1 VITKFHWLTALWWL
15 IPLAFLG
22 MFFFYPLTSLLV
34 YTVQGGAEGSTWSVW
49 QVVSSPATL
58 RVVWFS
64 VWQAA
69 LSTFLTLLIGLPGAY
84 LFGRFSFRG
93 RGLLQTLTAIPF
105 IMPTLVVAAAFN
117 ALLGPRGWINQAL
130 MSWLDLGTPP
140 IQFMNTL
147 GAILVAHVFY
157 NTTIILRSVGDFW
170 SRMDPRMEQAAR
182 SLGANRWQTWWKVTL
197 PLLAPAVSAAALL
210 VFIFNFTS
218 FGVVLILGGP
228 RFATLEVEIYTQA
241 INLLNLPQAATL
253 SILQM
258 ICTTV
263 FTLVYQRLSNRTSQ
277 SLSLKPRI
285 ITQKRLV
292 TWQSRLSAGLL
303 IIFLVVL
310 LITPLLA
317 LALRS
322 VTQIGNSS
330 NLTENRETMFS
341 LDFYRE
347 LNLNRRQSLF
357 YSPPSTAM
365 MISLGYAAATVALT
379 LSMGAPA
386 AWVITRSQN
395 SWMGRA
401 LDAIL
406 MLPLGAS
413 SVTLGLGFIL
423 ALSKPPL
430 DLRSS
435 PMLIPLAHTLVALP
449 FVIRSLLPALRSI
462 RPRLHQ
468 AASVLGASPM
478 QVIRLVDLP
487 LVSRSVLVAATYAFT
502 ISMGEFGATALL
514 ARPEYPTIPVAIYRF
529 LGQPGAMNYGQAL
542 ALSTVLMLVCAG
554 GMLVIERLRL
564 PDSGEF

>member
-1 VITKFHWLTALWWL
+1 
-15 IPLAFLG
+15 

>member
-258 ICTTV
+258 VCTTV

-285 ITQKRLV
+285 ITQKRLI

-330 NLTENRETMFS
+330 NLTENRVTMFS

-347 LNLNRRQSLF
+347 LNINRRQSLF
-357 YSPPSTAM
+357 YTPPSTAM
-365 MISLGYAAATVALT
+365 LISLGYAAATVALT

-386 AWVITRSQN
+386 AWVITRNQN

-554 GMLVIERLRL
+554 GMLVIDRLRL